1 MSEQQYGRQILAE
14 MQCLYLHMKAGKP
27 KYGRDGLSSL
37 ISEHVPTVARTCR
50 FRAELSSLIL
60 LDTSW
65 GRRVFIHRV
74 FELIRREFGIEVPN
88 DPDYVPK
95 AAKADTMADAV
106 EAQIALVET
115 YEDDLLLERLR
126 MQMEAEHRPWDG
138 D

>member
-1 MSEQQYGRQILAE
+1 MNEHRYGRQILAE

-27 KYGRDGLSSL
+27 KYGRDGLYSL

-60 LDTSW
+60 QDTSW

-95 AAKADTMADAV
+95 AAKADAMAEAV
-106 EAQIALVET
+106 EAQIALVEM
-115 YEDDLLLERLR
+115 YEDDLRLERAR
-126 MQMEAEHRPWDG
+126 MEAEHRPWD
-138 D
+138 DD